1 MANSAQAR
9 KRARQ
14 ASVHRSR
21 NMSQRAKFR
30 TFVKRVEAQVA
41 SGDYEAAS
49 AAFKDAEPIIDSM
62 VNRNLIHK
70 NKAARHKSRLNQKIR
85 LLAPQS

>member
-1 MANSAQAR
+1 
-9 KRARQ
+9 
-14 ASVHRSR
+14 
-21 NMSQRAKFR
+21 MSQRAKFR